1 MDQTHDQ
8 LAAIGEA
15 DRVDLR
21 AVAVET
27 AHQKIDG
34 GLGEG
39 DVVDIGAPRRGG
51 VDDPGVVPVPFVS
64 VQVGDNGPGLCP
76 DVVERVRGERANR
89 RRSLHRAVKDQ
100 HHRYRA
106 RTRLSVANDG
116 HCPRPAA
123 DLHRLP

>member
-1 MDQTHDQ
+1 

-51 VDDPGVVPVPFVS
+51 VDEPGVVPVPFVS
-64 VQVGDNGPGLCP
+64 VQVGNNGPDCAP
-76 DVVERVRGERANR
+76 TWSNVFAVNERIAAAVCVE
-89 RRSLHRAVKDQ
+89 
-100 HHRYRA
+100 
-106 RTRLSVANDG
+106 
-116 HCPRPAA
+116 P
-123 DLHRLP
+123 